1 MIVFPH
7 AKINLGLHILSKRED
22 GFHNLATLFY
32 PIPLTD
38 ILEFVPSDHAE
49 FTQSGITVNCPVEEN
64 LIWKAYQILKNSFD
78 LPSLRIHLHKI
89 IPLGAGLGGGSSDAS
104 FMLKT
109 LNTYFSLN
117 LTQEE
122 LSRIA
127 LQLGSDCPFFLQ
139 DNPSFAQGKG
149 ELLQPFNPVLSGYH
163 LTLVYPSFSVSTKDA
178 YAGIIPGEYRPS
190 LRKIVQ
196 RPVKEWKNSLFNDFE
211 KPVFKKYPA
220 LKEIKSELY
229 RLGADY
235 SAMSGSGS
243 TIFGLSRHPLNIQG
257 LFPESFIFQKPLP

>member
-7 AKINLGLHILSKRED
+7 AKINLGLHILSKRQD

-38 ILEFVPSDHAE
+38 MLEFVTSDHAV
-49 FTQSGITVNCPVEEN
+49 FTQSGISVDCPAEEN
-64 LIWKAYQILKNSFD
+64 LIWQAYQMLKKSFD
-78 LPSLRIHLHKI
+78 LPPLHIHLHKI

-104 FMLKT
+104 MMLKT

-117 LTQEE
+117 LSHEA
-122 LSRIA
+122 LSRMA

-149 ELLQPFNPVLSGYH
+149 ELLQPFEPVLSGYH

-178 YAGIIPGEYRPS
+178 YAGIIPGEDRPS
-190 LRKIVQ
+190 LREIVQ
-196 RPVKEWKNSLFNDFE
+196 KPVKEWKNSLFNDFE
-211 KPVFKKYPA
+211 EPVFKTHPV

-229 RLGADY
+229 NLGADY
-235 SAMSGSGS
+235 AAMSGSGS
-243 TIFGLSRHPLNIQG
+243 TIFGLSKHPLDVHG
-257 LFPESFIFQKPLP
+257 HFPASFTFQKPLP